1 MKLSRVQRTSALT
14 NKFFWRVN
22 SLLLGVVFASQSVA
36 IAEIDVSSLISL
48 YDQGDYETALTKLKA
63 ASKAHL
69 KRSPM
74 VHYYLARTYLMNRQL
89 MPAKTEYLKAYDLD
103 AEGAV
108 GKLALDALC
117 ELEKE
122 PEKKKQYLNKLAL
135 LTSAK
140 VGLSLR
146 KSHIDFVL
154 ANGPAAKSGLKLLDE
169 IVSIDG
175 VATQDLDADSMT
187 LLFRGKAG
195 TTVPVIVKRQGQEVS
210 CEVVRADVAMKVKP
224 GSGAEA
230 SSGADKQLDEI
241 NLLEHSSKD
250 DTEETAPAAV
260 AAEKGSTKK
269 GEVAGNRSVSRG
281 ALEHLERSRKLSLM
295 VDEPSNSDNPVQL
308 VMRAAALKAV
318 AALQTDEIKAELL
331 SKAKPLY
338 DSALTLL
345 NKRIAERPFE
355 SDLYA
360 IRAHVYDANA
370 DYQKGIDEYDFLKQF
385 GVVNPLFVYAK
396 ARDEDGLKHYQ
407 DAAADYLHYA
417 RMDSTEKSDSGSD
430 SEKSRSSEEEVFKA
444 KHSLVAITPISAALN
459 LPNGSASGY
468 LGAAGDYLNLSDND
482 KAVEVCSEGLQKNP
496 GEPNLLLRRAEA
508 LFAKQDYQKALD
520 DCNVAFNG
528 LRTNIFGVAVDT
540 ELGAYALRAKIY
552 RNLGRDR
559 EASMDEETC
568 VIVSGTKTSKG
579 KDGL

>member
-1 MKLSRVQRTSALT
+1 LT
-14 NKFFWRVN
+14 NKIFWRVN
-22 SLLLGVVFASQSVA
+22 SLLLGAFIASQSAA
-36 IAEIDVSSLISL
+36 IAEGDVSALISL
-48 YDQGDYETALTKLKA
+48 YDQGDYETALTKFKA
-63 ASKAHL
+63 ASKSHL
-69 KRSPM
+69 KHNPT

-89 MPAKTEYLKAYDLD
+89 APAKTEYLKAYELD
-103 AEGAV
+103 TEGAV

-117 ELEKE
+117 ELEKD
-122 PEKKKQYLNKLAL
+122 PEEKKQYVDKLAL
-135 LTSAK
+135 LTSARAG
-140 VGLSLR
+140 VALR
-146 KSHIDFVL
+146 KSRIDFIL
-154 ANGPAAKSGLKLLDE
+154 PKGPAASSGLQLQDE

-175 VATQDLDADSMT
+175 VATQDLDTDSMS
-187 LLFRGKAG
+187 LLFRGKQG
-195 TTVPVIVKRQGQEVS
+195 TTVPVVVKRKGTEVN
-210 CEVVRADVAMKVKP
+210 CEVVRAEISIKP
-224 GSGAEA
+224 KTAADTQLAEIA
-230 SSGADKQLDEI
+230 LP
-241 NLLEHSSKD
+241 EHSSKVVA
-250 DTEETAPAAV
+250 EESSSVV
-260 AAEKGSTKK
+260 AAGADDEKKADGAERKSGPK
-269 GEVAGNRSVSRG
+269 G
-281 ALEHLERSRKLSLM
+281 ALEHLDRSRKLSHM
-295 VDEPSNSDNPVQL
+295 IDEPSSSENPVQL

-338 DSALTLL
+338 DSALALL

-385 GVVNPLFVYAK
+385 GVDNPLFVYAK

-417 RMDSTEKSDSGSD
+417 RMDMADKGEGGSD
-430 SEKSRSSEEEVFKA
+430 SDKSKNSEDEAFKA
-444 KHSLVAITPISAALN
+444 RHSLVAITPISAALN

-540 ELGAYALRAKIY
+540 EVGAYTLRAKIY

-559 EASMDEETC
+559 EAAMDEETC
-568 VIVSGTKTSKG
+568 AIVSGTKTTSKG

>member
-1 MKLSRVQRTSALT
+1 VQRKSALT
-14 NKFFWRVN
+14 NKIFWRVN
-22 SLLLGVVFASQSVA
+22 SLLLGVIIASQSTA
-36 IAEIDVSSLISL
+36 IAEIDVSALISL
-48 YDQGDYETALTKLKA
+48 YDHGDYETALTKLKA

-69 KRSPM
+69 KRNPM
-74 VHYYLARTYLMNRQL
+74 AHYYLARTYLMNRQL

-103 AEGAV
+103 TEGAV

-117 ELEKE
+117 ELEKD
-122 PEKKKQYLNKLAL
+122 PEKKKQYVDKLAL
-135 LTSAK
+135 LTSARA
-140 VGLSLR
+140 GLALR
-146 KSHIDFVL
+146 KSHIDFIL
-154 ANGPAAKSGLKLLDE
+154 PSGPAAKSGLQLQDE

-175 VATQDLDADSMT
+175 VATQDLDTDSMS
-187 LLFRGKAG
+187 LLFRGKQG
-195 TTVPVIVKRQGQEVS
+195 TTVPVVVKRKGTEVN
-210 CEVVRADVAMKVKP
+210 CEVVRAEISMKVKP
-224 GSGAEA
+224 GAAADAGR
-230 SSGADKQLDEI
+230 GADKQLAEI
-241 NLLEHSSKD
+241 SLPEHSAKD
-250 DTEETAPAAV
+250 DADESSPATSEGA
-260 AAEKGSTKK
+260 TKK
-269 GEVAGNRSVSRG
+269 ADGIDKQSGPKG
-281 ALEHLERSRKLSLM
+281 ALEHLDRSRKLSRM
-295 VDEPSNSDNPVQL
+295 IDEPSNSDNPVQL

-370 DYQKGIDEYDFLKQF
+370 DYQKGIDEYNFLKQF
-385 GVVNPLFVYAK
+385 GIDNPLFVYAK
-396 ARDEDGLKHYQ
+396 ARDEDGLKHYE

-417 RMDSTEKSDSGSD
+417 RMDSTEKSDGVDGAKSKNSD
-430 SEKSRSSEEEVFKA
+430 EEAFKA
-444 KHSLVAITPISAALN
+444 RHSLVAITPISAALN

-508 LFAKQDYQKALD
+508 LFAKQDYQKALE

-540 ELGAYALRAKIY
+540 ELGAYTLRAKIY

-568 VIVSGTKTSKG
+568 AIVSGTKTSKG
-579 KDGL
+579 KNGL